1 MCAYLGCHNVTI
13 LDALDLVPVCRIYSG
28 LTRKTVDSNKV
39 SGISVVAARKSCKYF
54 KWSCVCCDVFHC
66 SAPVV
71 VCQDAPWGVSS
82 GNQPDSSVGI
92 VFSRYGCIHQLR
104 SRSTFY
110 VFLLDQPI
118 YR

>member
-54 KWSCVCCDVFHC
+54 KWSCVCCDVEYQYDVCF
-66 SAPVV
+66 SYVKEESNNILTDVV
-71 VCQDAPWGVSS
+71 LFDLYHNVVELQQLEIDLDAK
-82 GNQPDSSVGI
+82 
-92 VFSRYGCIHQLR
+92 
-104 SRSTFY
+104 
-110 VFLLDQPI
+110 
-118 YR
+118 